1 MSDNP
6 HLPSLL
12 LDEDMLLTLQEL
24 CHYCDM
30 QAEQILSMVDQG
42 ILEPQHGPA
51 PERWRFTAVMVH
63 RVQLVK
69 RLQRDLD
76 LNLPGAALAVD
87 LIDEVKHL
95 REQVRALEKLLF
107 ED

>member
-12 LDEDMLLTLQEL
+12 LDDEMLLTLQEL

-42 ILEPQHGPA
+42 ILEPQHGPDTLQ
-51 PERWRFTAVMVH
+51 WRFTAVTVH
-63 RVQLVK
+63 RVLLVK
-69 RLQRDLD
+69 RLQRDLE
-76 LNLPGAALAVD
+76 LNLPGAALAMD
-87 LIDEVKHL
+87 LLDEVKHL
-95 REQVRALEKLLF
+95 RERVRALEKLLF